1 MPDRLRKTPSA
12 ALDDLGVPRE
22 DPDGCPFSLY
32 GRIRW
37 LAPTL
42 ARVRELRSLADQ
54 HAHESGLYAR
64 RMAEAQSARD
74 EAKARVRELEVAI
87 RTHRDDYHSVGA
99 NPEALWAVLERR
111 TAMNET
117 DGRDVSAEGRL
128 KSENVELKARIRGWE
143 DEANAQ
149 QERADQA
156 EARVRELEAALSRA
170 VDLLDESLGDTDLPD
185 DDRPDFRAM
194 QTLTAVLGKEAG
206 HG

>member
-64 RMAEAQSARD
+64 RMTQAQSARD
-74 EAKARVRELEVAI
+74 EAKARVRELEAQLD
-87 RTHRDDYHSVGA
+87 H
-99 NPEALWAVLERR
+99 WRR
-111 TAMNET
+111 
-117 DGRDVSAEGRL
+117 SAEM
-128 KSENVELKARIRGWE
+128 AC
-143 DEANAQ
+143 
-149 QERADQA
+149 RAPPEGCDCCGCA
-156 EARVRELEAALSRA
+156 AADAHHSREETSDA
-170 VDLLDESLGDTDLPD
+170 
-185 DDRPDFRAM
+185 
-194 QTLTAVLGKEAG
+194 
-206 HG
+206 